1 MGKRAGGGT
10 GPGVATYRGLPR
22 RLGKG
27 GLGLGALILI
37 PALLLYLPVFYY
49 SLTTPFGL
57 VDDYFLG
64 QRITLLDDPARLF
77 RWLQGGFYAGWRQ
90 WETSGIIAAGF
101 ILLATP
107 AAQRQHW
114 RRWVC
119 PARNY
124 GV

>member
-1 MGKRAGGGT
+1 MGAGGGE
-10 GPGVATYRGLPR
+10 PGAATPPGLPR

-27 GLGLGALILI
+27 GFGLGALILI

-57 VDDYFLG
+57 VDDYFLW
-64 QRITLLDDPARLF
+64 QRITLLDDPARLL
-77 RWLQGGFYAGWRQ
+77 RWRQGVFYAGRRQ
-90 WETSGIIAAGF
+90 WETSG
-101 ILLATP
+101 LSPP
-107 AAQRQHW
+107 ALCCCW
-114 RRWVC
+114 RLHRGNIGERVC

>member
-1 MGKRAGGGT
+1 MGRGDAG
-10 GPGVATYRGLPR
+10 AADSQDLPR
-22 RLGKG
+22 RLRQG
-27 GLGLGALILI
+27 GRWPGILIIILI

-49 SLTTPFGL
+49 SLTTPLGL

-77 RWLQGGFYAGWRQ
+77 RWRQGVFYAGRRQ
-90 WETSGIIAAGF
+90 RETSGIIAAGF
-101 ILLATP
+101 MLLLAATL
-107 AAQRQHW
+107 RQHW
-114 RRWVC
+114 RRRVC